1 VPVLAVLPVLN
12 GLPPARVLAAALV
25 ALLLVAHR
33 DVWRYTRTVVTIA
46 HEGGH
51 ALVALLTGRRLAGI
65 RLHSDTSGVTVSVGR
80 PRGPG
85 MVCTA
90 LAGYAAPSLLG
101 LAAAALVATGQAQ
114 VVLWAALALLFAT
127 LVYVRTLFG
136 ALVVLIF
143 GTLVGLVAWYATAGL
158 RAAFGA
164 ALAWFLL
171 FGGLRAV
178 LELAAARRR
187 SAHPPRR
194 ARESDA
200 EQLARL
206 TGIHAAA
213 WTVLFALVALAA
225 LGAGGWL
232 LLGPELPLR

>member
-1 VPVLAVLPVLN
+1 VPVFALLPALT

-33 DVWRYTRTVVTIA
+33 GVWRYTRTVVTIA

-51 ALVALLTGRRLAGI
+51 ALVAVLTGRRLAGI

-80 PRGPG
+80 LGGPG

-90 LAGYAAPSLLG
+90 LAGYVAPSLLG
-101 LAAAALVATGQAQ
+101 LAAAVLVAAGQAPA
-114 VVLWAALALLFAT
+114 VLWTALALLLGT

-136 ALVVLIF
+136 ALAVLIV
-143 GTLVGLVAWYATAGL
+143 GTLVGLVTWYGAAGL
-158 RAAFGA
+158 RPAFGA

-178 LELAAARRR
+178 AELATARRR
-187 SAHPPRR
+187 LARHPRR
-194 ARESDA
+194 VPESDA
-200 EQLARL
+200 DQLARL
-206 TGIHAAA
+206 TGIPAAA
-213 WTVLFALVALAA
+213 WTLLFALVALAA

-232 LLGPELPLR
+232 LLGLELSAH